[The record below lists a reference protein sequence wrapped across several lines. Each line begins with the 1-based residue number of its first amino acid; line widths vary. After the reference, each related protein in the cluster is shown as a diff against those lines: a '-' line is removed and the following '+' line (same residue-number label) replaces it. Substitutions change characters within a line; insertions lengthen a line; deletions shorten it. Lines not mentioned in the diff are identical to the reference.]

1 MRGSVAIALGAVGL
15 AATGAALTLTIRP
28 RRAHVPAVAVGR
40 GGHRPPRV
48 IIAGGGYVGF
58 TAARELRKRLN
69 TDEIEIA
76 VVDPRPYMTYQPFL
90 PEVAAGSIQPRH
102 VVASHRRGLDGITIL
117 TGSVAAIDHTRHTIT
132 ITPPTPESTLVVPEP
147 YPLTYDHLVLALG
160 AEARTLPIPGLAE
173 QALGFKQVEEA
184 LALRNRVLSHIE
196 EAASTWD
203 HDRRR
208 RLLTFVFVGGGFA
221 GVEAIAELEDMARAA
236 VAKIPSIEQDDVH
249 FVLVEGTRRILPEL
263 TEELSGYGLQQLR
276 ERDIDVRL
284 STFLSSCV
292 DGHVVLS
299 DGTEFDAD
307 TIVWTAGVKAA
318 PVLADSD
325 LPIEG
330 RGRVTTLPT
339 LQVARDGVVV
349 DGAWAAGDCAA
360 VPDLTSAEPG
370 ATCAPTAQHAVRQA
384 RVLAENLVAALT
396 AGAEGQADLTAY
408 RHENLGTVASLGIG
422 KGVARIMGHNLRG
435 FLAWTAHRGYHVYA
449 MPTLNRKVRIMMDWL
464 AAVVF
469 RRDLASFGS
478 VAAPGAAFA
487 AAAEHDARLARR
499 RAEQE
504 SQATTAAGQ

>member
-1 MRGSVAIALGAVGL
+1 MRRPVAIALTAAGL
-15 AATGAALTLTIRP
+15 AAAGAALALTTHP
-28 RRAHVPAVAVGR
+28 TRRHVAPVAAAAGR
-40 GGHRPPRV
+40 HRPPRV

-58 TAARELRKRLN
+58 CAARALRSRLN
-69 TDEIEIA
+69 TDEVEIA

-117 TGSVAAIDHTRHTIT
+117 TGSVTAIDHAHRTVT
-132 ITPPTPESTLVVPEP
+132 ITPPVPESTRETPEP
-147 YPLTYDHLVLALG
+147 YSLSYDHLVLALG
-160 AEARTLPIPGLAE
+160 AEARTLPIPGLAD

-184 LALRNRVLSHIE
+184 LALRNRVLSRIE

-203 HDRRR
+203 HSRRR

-236 VAKIPSIEQDDVH
+236 VAKIPSIEQSDVH

-263 TEELSGYGLQQLR
+263 TEELSGYGLQQLV

-284 STFLSSCV
+284 STFLNSCV

-360 VPDLTSAEPG
+360 VPDLTSEDPD

-384 RVLAENLVAALT
+384 KVLAANLAATLA
-396 AGAEGQADLTAY
+396 AGPDEQPELAVY

-487 AAAEHDARLARR
+487 QATQNDARLAQRR
-499 RAEQE
+499 R
-504 SQATTAAGQ
+504 QAQTPA

>member
-1 MRGSVAIALGAVGL
+1 MRRPVAITLGAAGL
-15 AATGAALTLTIRP
+15 AAAGAALAVTIRSP
-28 RRAHVPAVAVGR
+28 RPHVPAVAVDQGR
-40 GGHRPPRV
+40 HRPPRV
-48 IIAGGGYVGF
+48 VIAGGGYVGF
-58 TAARELRKRLN
+58 TAARALRRRLN
-69 TDEIEIA
+69 TDEVEIA

-117 TGSVAAIDHTRHTIT
+117 TGSVTGIDHANRNIT
-132 ITPPTPESTLVVPEP
+132 ITPPTPESTRVVPEP
-147 YPLTYDHLVLALG
+147 YQLAYDHLVLALG

-184 LALRNRVLSHIE
+184 LALRNRVLSNIE

-236 VAKIPSIEQDDVH
+236 VAKIPSVEQSDVH

-284 STFLSSCV
+284 STFLNSCV

-360 VPDLTSAEPG
+360 VPDLTSADPA

-384 RVLAENLVAALT
+384 KVLADNLAATLAAGPDASVELT
-396 AGAEGQADLTAY
+396 GY

-422 KGVARIMGHNLRG
+422 KGVARILGHNLRG
-435 FLAWTAHRGYHVYA
+435 LPAWTAHRGYHVYA
-449 MPTLNRKVRIMMDWL
+449 MPTLNRKVRIMMDWF
-464 AAVVF
+464 AAAVF

-487 AAAEHDARLARR
+487 AAAEHDAQLAQQ
-499 RAEQE
+499 RARDGER
-504 SQATTAAGQ
+504 